1 MELLC
6 LAPSRKDSEG
16 NDIYENPSAPAHIVV
31 GTAGAMQAEH
41 WVEPSPNWS
50 ATRFANGNGGKYT
63 DTFGYGQLK
72 TFNST
77 HLRFNFRPVSGNV
90 KDAFW
95 IVKDP

>member
-1 MELLC
+1 MNNGTC
-6 LAPSRKDSEG
+6 LYLHEKILKATTYMRSL
-16 NDIYENPSAPAHIVV
+16 SAGSHCCWNC
-31 GTAGAMQAEH
+31 GAMQAEH

-90 KDAFW
+90 KDAFGL
-95 IVKDP
+95 